1 MKNVRFKRS
10 ALAIAVSCGLA
21 WGIAACGGSSNGDDS
36 AGGEN
41 GGPSAHPWMTRD
53 IVAEQSAATS
63 DEAREAVAARR
74 ADLLLAAM
82 TIEQK
87 MQQLTGSMPEIL
99 HELPE
104 CYGARHVGAIPE
116 LDIPTFRITNGP
128 VGVGQ
133 NDCVA
138 ASLAE
143 DVKSGKASFSIAYTH
158 PSSAQA
164 TALPSAMGVAA
175 SFEPGVAAAFGD
187 VIATEMNNL
196 ALHVFEAPG
205 VNMARIPVL
214 GRNFEYF
221 GEDPYLTGVMGVAE
235 IKAIQSQNLI
245 GMAKHFVGNEQEA
258 NRQRIQT
265 TIDNQVLREMYLLPF
280 EMAVKDGKVASI
292 MCAYNY
298 VNGVHSCENDELLN
312 NVLRKDWGFTGY
324 VQSDFFAIKSTVG
337 TLKGGLDHEMPIP
350 QFWSPKN
357 LQAALDAG
365 TLSVDLID
373 TALDLSLIH
382 I

>member
-116 LDIPTFRITNGP
+116 LDIPTFRITNG
-128 VGVGQ
+128 
-133 NDCVA
+133 
-138 ASLAE
+138 
-143 DVKSGKASFSIAYTH
+143 
-158 PSSAQA
+158 
-164 TALPSAMGVAA
+164 
-175 SFEPGVAAAFGD
+175 
-187 VIATEMNNL
+187 
-196 ALHVFEAPG
+196 
-205 VNMARIPVL
+205 
-214 GRNFEYF
+214 
-221 GEDPYLTGVMGVAE
+221 
-235 IKAIQSQNLI
+235 
-245 GMAKHFVGNEQEA
+245 
-258 NRQRIQT
+258 
-265 TIDNQVLREMYLLPF
+265 
-280 EMAVKDGKVASI
+280 
-292 MCAYNY
+292 
-298 VNGVHSCENDELLN
+298 
-312 NVLRKDWGFTGY
+312 
-324 VQSDFFAIKSTVG
+324 
-337 TLKGGLDHEMPIP
+337 
-350 QFWSPKN
+350 
-357 LQAALDAG
+357 
-365 TLSVDLID
+365 
-373 TALDLSLIH
+373 LSLIH